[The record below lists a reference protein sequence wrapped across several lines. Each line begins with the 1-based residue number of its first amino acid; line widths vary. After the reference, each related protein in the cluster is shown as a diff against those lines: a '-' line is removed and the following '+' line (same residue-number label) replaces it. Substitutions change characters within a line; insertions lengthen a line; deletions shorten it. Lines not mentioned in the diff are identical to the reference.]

1 MYQFKTTLKVRYG
14 ETDKMGVV
22 YHANY
27 INYYEVARTECM
39 RSLGLS
45 YRELE
50 ATGIILPVTKV
61 ESRYKDSLYYD
72 DDVTIVARITE
83 LPTFKI
89 TFHYDVISNDK
100 IVNQGITELVF
111 YDTNN
116 KRVCRA
122 PKEMTDKLKPF
133 FTDI

>member
-1 MYQFKTTLKVRYG
+1 MYQFETKLRVRYG
-14 ETDKMGVV
+14 ETDKMGIV

-45 YRELE
+45 YKELE
-50 ATGIILPVTKV
+50 KTGIILPITKV
-61 ESRYKDSLYYD
+61 ESKYKESLYYD
-72 DDVTIVARITE
+72 DDVTIIAKITE
-83 LPTFKI
+83 FPSFKI
-89 TFHYDVISNDK
+89 IFDYDVLCEEK
-100 IVNQGITELVF
+100 IVNQGTTELIF

-122 PKEMTDKLKPF
+122 PKEMLDKLKPF
-133 FTDI
+133 F